1 MTRVLI
7 VEDNTN
13 LRMIF
18 KMILSDDFE
27 TFEAKNGLEAI
38 EQYNQHSPD
47 LVLMDILMPEM
58 DGIEATKEIMKIN
71 SEAKIVAITAYSS
84 RSDEIIQAGA
94 IEVLKK
100 PIRKNVL
107 IQKVKE
113 FVGTA

>member
-13 LRMIF
+13 LLMIF
-18 KMILSDDFE
+18 KMILSDEFKIL
-27 TFEAKNGLEAI
+27 EAKNGLEAI
-38 EQYNQHSPD
+38 EQYKQHKPD

-100 PIRKNVL
+100 PIRKKDL

-113 FVGTA
+113 YVEIA